1 MSYHCYT
8 NLLKALLFSIG
19 FSVLFPLQSF
29 AQTYTLSGRVLS
41 TKKAPVEAAV
51 VLLTQSDQ
59 WAMTDA
65 KGDFAIQNVNKGKI
79 QVVISCLGYVTATHE
94 IEIHSDT
101 TDLKFYLEQN
111 SLMLDDVE
119 ITAKVNENSAT
130 TSRTIDRTAM
140 DHMQMVNVSDLMAL
154 MPGGK
159 TINPNLTTSPR
170 FEIRTGGESGASF
183 GTAVEVDGVRLSNN
197 AVFNETA
204 GASTRNLSSA
214 NVESVEVI
222 SGVPS
227 VEYGDM
233 SNGIVKINTCKGKS
247 PWQVS
252 FSTNPRTKQYAL
264 NKGLELGETAGI
276 LNFSL
281 ERTKSITNLASPY
294 SSYDRNTLSLIYS
307 NTFRRSERPIRFT
320 FGLTGNVGGSDTKAD
335 PDAALNSY
343 SKVRDNTIRSNFTL
357 NWLADKPWLTNVDL
371 SASISYSD
379 RLSENYA
386 RKSAASSVA
395 AQHGTEEGYF
405 VATEYDVDPN
415 AAITLIPAGIWY
427 ERAFTDNKP
436 LDYNIHLK
444 ANWSRRFGKVQNRIK
459 LGANFTS
466 SGNLGRGLYY
476 EDMRYAP
483 TWREYRYD
491 EVPFMNNLA
500 FYLEENAIIPI
511 GSTSLN
517 LVGGIR
523 SEHTMVQHSG
533 YGNVNSL
540 SPRFNAKYTILQYDS
555 KRFVR
560 DLSIRGSW
568 GLATKLPSF
577 NILYPEPTY
586 EDILTFAPGTTAT
599 GSTFYAYYIKPHQ
612 LEYNSGLRW
621 QYNRQAEIGMEIDI
635 KGITFSLVAY
645 SNKTRNTY
653 VIRDR
658 YDPYSYKFTSQKELE
673 GINIPSADRIY
684 SIDRETGI
692 VTVSDRTGAHSDVS
706 LAYQTRNSF
715 MKETYADNGAPVIR
729 RGLEWVV
736 DFGQI
741 KALRT
746 SVRIDGTYYY
756 YKTIDENIVPYWPGG
771 VMTDG
776 QPYQYVGYF
785 VGGRDAANGRIAK
798 DVSANLTLTT
808 HIPKIRMIL
817 SLRIESGLYSF
828 SQSLSEWSGGNRSY
842 TVESG
847 SYDPGSPDI
856 YNKNQYT
863 ITYPQYY
870 VSFDDPTP
878 VPFMEKFTWAKTNDP
893 ALYDQLARLVVKSA
907 YGYSFNSRRI
917 SPYYAANIS
926 VTKEIGDIASISF
939 YANNFFNNMGKVT
952 STQNGNEIS
961 LFSASYIPSFY
972 YGLSLRVK
980 F

>member
-1 MSYHCYT
+1 MSYHFYN
-8 NLLKALLFSIG
+8 NLFKALLFSIG
-19 FSVLFPLQSF
+19 FSILFPLQSF

-101 TDLKFYLEQN
+101 TDLKCYLEQN

-233 SNGIVKINTCKGKS
+233 SNGIVKINTRKGKS

-264 NKGLELGETAGI
+264 NKGLELGKTAGI

-281 ERTKSITNLASPY
+281 ERTKSISNLASPY

-357 NWLADKPWLTNVDL
+357 NWLVDKPWLTNVDL

-635 KGITFSLVAY
+635 KGISFSLVAY

-692 VTVSDRTGAHSDVS
+692 VTVSDRTGAHADVS

-828 SQSLSEWSGGNRSY
+828 SQSLSEWSGGHRSY

>member
-159 TINPNLTTSPR
+159 TINPNLTRSPR

-233 SNGIVKINTCKGKS
+233 SNGIVKINTRKGKS

-294 SSYDRNTLSLIYS
+294 SSYDRNPLSLIYS

-555 KRFVR
+555 FCTRPFYTR
-560 DLSIRGSW
+560 
-568 GLATKLPSF
+568 KLGVG
-577 NILYPEPTY
+577 
-586 EDILTFAPGTTAT
+586 D
-599 GSTFYAYYIKPHQ
+599 
-612 LEYNSGLRW
+612 
-621 QYNRQAEIGMEIDI
+621 
-635 KGITFSLVAY
+635 
-645 SNKTRNTY
+645 
-653 VIRDR
+653 
-658 YDPYSYKFTSQKELE
+658 
-673 GINIPSADRIY
+673 
-684 SIDRETGI
+684 
-692 VTVSDRTGAHSDVS
+692 
-706 LAYQTRNSF
+706 QTPLF
-715 MKETYADNGAPVIR
+715 
-729 RGLEWVV
+729 
-736 DFGQI
+736 Q
-741 KALRT
+741 
-746 SVRIDGTYYY
+746 
-756 YKTIDENIVPYWPGG
+756 
-771 VMTDG
+771 
-776 QPYQYVGYF
+776 
-785 VGGRDAANGRIAK
+785 
-798 DVSANLTLTT
+798 
-808 HIPKIRMIL
+808 H
-817 SLRIESGLYSF
+817 
-828 SQSLSEWSGGNRSY
+828 SLS
-842 TVESG
+842 
-847 SYDPGSPDI
+847 
-856 YNKNQYT
+856 K
-863 ITYPQYY
+863 
-870 VSFDDPTP
+870 
-878 VPFMEKFTWAKTNDP
+878 AH
-893 ALYDQLARLVVKSA
+893 L
-907 YGYSFNSRRI
+907 
-917 SPYYAANIS
+917 
-926 VTKEIGDIASISF
+926 
-939 YANNFFNNMGKVT
+939 
-952 STQNGNEIS
+952 
-961 LFSASYIPSFY
+961 
-972 YGLSLRVK
+972 
-980 F
+980 

>member
-233 SNGIVKINTCKGKS
+233 SNGIVKINTRKGKS

-357 NWLADKPWLTNVDL
+357 NWLVDKPWLTNVDL

-746 SVRIDGTYYY
+746 SVRIDR
-756 YKTIDENIVPYWPGG
+756 W
-771 VMTDG
+771 
-776 QPYQYVGYF
+776 
-785 VGGRDAANGRIAK
+785 
-798 DVSANLTLTT
+798 NLL
-808 HIPKIRMIL
+808 L
-817 SLRIESGLYSF
+817 L
-828 SQSLSEWSGGNRSY
+828 
-842 TVESG
+842 
-847 SYDPGSPDI
+847 
-856 YNKNQYT
+856 
-863 ITYPQYY
+863 
-870 VSFDDPTP
+870 
-878 VPFMEKFTWAKTNDP
+878 
-893 ALYDQLARLVVKSA
+893 
-907 YGYSFNSRRI
+907 
-917 SPYYAANIS
+917 
-926 VTKEIGDIASISF
+926 
-939 YANNFFNNMGKVT
+939 
-952 STQNGNEIS
+952 
-961 LFSASYIPSFY
+961 
-972 YGLSLRVK
+972 
-980 F
+980 

>member
-1 MSYHCYT
+1 
-8 NLLKALLFSIG
+8 
-19 FSVLFPLQSF
+19 
-29 AQTYTLSGRVLS
+29 
-41 TKKAPVEAAV
+41 
-51 VLLTQSDQ
+51 
-59 WAMTDA
+59 MTDA

-233 SNGIVKINTCKGKS
+233 SNGIVKINTRKGKS

-405 VATEYDVDPN
+405 VATEYDVDLF

-476 EDMRYAP
+476 EDMRYA
-483 TWREYRYD
+483 R
-491 EVPFMNNLA
+491 
-500 FYLEENAIIPI
+500 
-511 GSTSLN
+511 
-517 LVGGIR
+517 
-523 SEHTMVQHSG
+523 HT
-533 YGNVNSL
+533 
-540 SPRFNAKYTILQYDS
+540 A
-555 KRFVR
+555 
-560 DLSIRGSW
+560 
-568 GLATKLPSF
+568 
-577 NILYPEPTY
+577 
-586 EDILTFAPGTTAT
+586 
-599 GSTFYAYYIKPHQ
+599 
-612 LEYNSGLRW
+612 
-621 QYNRQAEIGMEIDI
+621 RQ
-635 KGITFSLVAY
+635 
-645 SNKTRNTY
+645 
-653 VIRDR
+653 
-658 YDPYSYKFTSQKELE
+658 
-673 GINIPSADRIY
+673 
-684 SIDRETGI
+684 
-692 VTVSDRTGAHSDVS
+692 
-706 LAYQTRNSF
+706 
-715 MKETYADNGAPVIR
+715 
-729 RGLEWVV
+729 
-736 DFGQI
+736 
-741 KALRT
+741 
-746 SVRIDGTYYY
+746 
-756 YKTIDENIVPYWPGG
+756 
-771 VMTDG
+771 
-776 QPYQYVGYF
+776 
-785 VGGRDAANGRIAK
+785 
-798 DVSANLTLTT
+798 
-808 HIPKIRMIL
+808 
-817 SLRIESGLYSF
+817 
-828 SQSLSEWSGGNRSY
+828 
-842 TVESG
+842 
-847 SYDPGSPDI
+847 
-856 YNKNQYT
+856 
-863 ITYPQYY
+863 
-870 VSFDDPTP
+870 
-878 VPFMEKFTWAKTNDP
+878 
-893 ALYDQLARLVVKSA
+893 
-907 YGYSFNSRRI
+907 
-917 SPYYAANIS
+917 
-926 VTKEIGDIASISF
+926 
-939 YANNFFNNMGKVT
+939 
-952 STQNGNEIS
+952 
-961 LFSASYIPSFY
+961 
-972 YGLSLRVK
+972 
-980 F
+980 

>member
-233 SNGIVKINTCKGKS
+233 SNGIVKINTRKGKS

-466 SGNLGRGLYY
+466 SGNLGRGLY
-476 EDMRYAP
+476 
-483 TWREYRYD
+483 
-491 EVPFMNNLA
+491 L
-500 FYLEENAIIPI
+500 L
-511 GSTSLN
+511 
-517 LVGGIR
+517 
-523 SEHTMVQHSG
+523 
-533 YGNVNSL
+533 
-540 SPRFNAKYTILQYDS
+540 
-555 KRFVR
+555 
-560 DLSIRGSW
+560 
-568 GLATKLPSF
+568 
-577 NILYPEPTY
+577 
-586 EDILTFAPGTTAT
+586 
-599 GSTFYAYYIKPHQ
+599 
-612 LEYNSGLRW
+612 
-621 QYNRQAEIGMEIDI
+621 
-635 KGITFSLVAY
+635 
-645 SNKTRNTY
+645 
-653 VIRDR
+653 
-658 YDPYSYKFTSQKELE
+658 
-673 GINIPSADRIY
+673 
-684 SIDRETGI
+684 
-692 VTVSDRTGAHSDVS
+692 
-706 LAYQTRNSF
+706 
-715 MKETYADNGAPVIR
+715 
-729 RGLEWVV
+729 
-736 DFGQI
+736 
-741 KALRT
+741 
-746 SVRIDGTYYY
+746 
-756 YKTIDENIVPYWPGG
+756 
-771 VMTDG
+771 
-776 QPYQYVGYF
+776 
-785 VGGRDAANGRIAK
+785 
-798 DVSANLTLTT
+798 
-808 HIPKIRMIL
+808 
-817 SLRIESGLYSF
+817 
-828 SQSLSEWSGGNRSY
+828 
-842 TVESG
+842 
-847 SYDPGSPDI
+847 
-856 YNKNQYT
+856 
-863 ITYPQYY
+863 
-870 VSFDDPTP
+870 
-878 VPFMEKFTWAKTNDP
+878 
-893 ALYDQLARLVVKSA
+893 
-907 YGYSFNSRRI
+907 
-917 SPYYAANIS
+917 
-926 VTKEIGDIASISF
+926 
-939 YANNFFNNMGKVT
+939 
-952 STQNGNEIS
+952 
-961 LFSASYIPSFY
+961 
-972 YGLSLRVK
+972 
-980 F
+980 

>member
-1 MSYHCYT
+1 MSYHFYN
-8 NLLKALLFSIG
+8 NLFKALLFSIG
-19 FSVLFPLQSF
+19 FSILFPLQSF

-233 SNGIVKINTCKGKS
+233 SNGIVKINTRKGKS

-264 NKGLELGETAGI
+264 NKGLELGKTAGI

-281 ERTKSITNLASPY
+281 ERTKSISNLASPY

-357 NWLADKPWLTNVDL
+357 NWLVDKPWLTNVDL

-405 VATEYDVDPN
+405 VATEYDVEPN

-621 QYNRQAEIGMEIDI
+621 QYNRQAEVGMEIDI

-653 VIRDR
+653 VIRER

-692 VTVSDRTGAHSDVS
+692 VTVSDRTGAYSDVT

-771 VMTDG
+771 V
-776 QPYQYVGYF
+776 
-785 VGGRDAANGRIAK
+785 
-798 DVSANLTLTT
+798 
-808 HIPKIRMIL
+808 
-817 SLRIESGLYSF
+817 
-828 SQSLSEWSGGNRSY
+828 
-842 TVESG
+842 
-847 SYDPGSPDI
+847 
-856 YNKNQYT
+856 
-863 ITYPQYY
+863 
-870 VSFDDPTP
+870 
-878 VPFMEKFTWAKTNDP
+878 
-893 ALYDQLARLVVKSA
+893 RL
-907 YGYSFNSRRI
+907 
-917 SPYYAANIS
+917 
-926 VTKEIGDIASISF
+926 
-939 YANNFFNNMGKVT
+939 
-952 STQNGNEIS
+952 
-961 LFSASYIPSFY
+961 
-972 YGLSLRVK
+972 
-980 F
+980 